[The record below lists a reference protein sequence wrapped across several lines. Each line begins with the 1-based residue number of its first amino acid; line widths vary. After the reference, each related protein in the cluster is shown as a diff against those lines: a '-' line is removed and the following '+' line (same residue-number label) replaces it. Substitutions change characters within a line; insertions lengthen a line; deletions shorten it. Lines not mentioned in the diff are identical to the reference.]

1 MTDSLKENI
10 ISGMRME
17 FYNKSI
23 RENNRKPICGV
34 HIKFTQIDEDWVLN
48 NWKQFDSTLTSKDIR
63 NLFEELE
70 QNGEGTVNRSGNS
83 WSFKF
88 K

>member
-1 MTDSLKENI
+1 MTESLKKNI
-10 ISGMRME
+10 IFGMRME
-17 FYNKSI
+17 ADNKSI

-34 HIKFTQIDEDWVLN
+34 HIKFTQIDENWVLN

-70 QNGEGTVNRSGNS
+70 QNGEGTVNRSGNN
-83 WSFKF
+83 WCFKF